1 MRIDTVAARATRLL
15 QGDLSMLGAGVA
27 LGLLLGLLGSL
38 GRGWAAPVVVV
49 AVVAVSA
56 YYMRALGLAAGLV
69 VALIVTN
76 ALDHFTFPVGGL
88 DMRAEQVAAAVGLV
102 VLTWQASRA
111 RAVFSLLRPSTAE
124 WLLAA
129 WLGVG
134 LVSSIAASPSRLLSL
149 KVLAL
154 TAICTVGFL
163 LPRRLLSGSH
173 AREDLERV
181 LRWLLI
187 IFATE
192 SAYGTF
198 AYLLHVFGPTI
209 SIGPN
214 PATGHLG
221 AYGTLWEQNVFG
233 TFAAAGGVA
242 WVYLGPERFKRAW
255 VGLALCVGGL
265 VDSLTRAA
273 WLAAAIA
280 GMVGIG
286 VPGLRRRLNMPMV
299 GTGLLGGMLLAV
311 AALVVDAF
319 GAYTVAVVG
328 APPSQQ
334 HSFLFAIFNMTD
346 FIGRLNQTGPVW
358 SEIHGQYLLLGRG
371 TASYEALH
379 VVNGVPE
386 HIASLPL
393 LVLNDTGLIGIT
405 LFSAFLAAVV
415 ARAWSRRHDKPTFAL
430 GQIVL
435 VMFIG
440 NLATQTTELMVT
452 WLLAGLLVAATD
464 IASNPEKVQPRGGQ
478 PSTPE
483 LGIPLV
489 NR

>member
-1 MRIDTVAARATRLL
+1 
-15 QGDLSMLGAGVA
+15 
-27 LGLLLGLLGSL
+27 
-38 GRGWAAPVVVV
+38 
-49 AVVAVSA
+49 
-56 YYMRALGLAAGLV
+56 
-69 VALIVTN
+69 
-76 ALDHFTFPVGGL
+76 
-88 DMRAEQVAAAVGLV
+88 
-102 VLTWQASRA
+102 
-111 RAVFSLLRPSTAE
+111 LRPSTAE

-273 WLAAAIA
+273 WLA
-280 GMVGIG
+280 
-286 VPGLRRRLNMPMV
+286 
-299 GTGLLGGMLLAV
+299 V

-379 VVNGVPE
+379 VVNGIPE
-386 HIASLPL
+386 HIASL
-393 LVLNDTGLIGIT
+393 
-405 LFSAFLAAVV
+405 
-415 ARAWSRRHDKPTFAL
+415 
-430 GQIVL
+430 
-435 VMFIG
+435 
-440 NLATQTTELMVT
+440 
-452 WLLAGLLVAATD
+452 
-464 IASNPEKVQPRGGQ
+464 
-478 PSTPE
+478 
-483 LGIPLV
+483 
-489 NR
+489 

>member
-1 MRIDTVAARATRLL
+1 
-15 QGDLSMLGAGVA
+15 
-27 LGLLLGLLGSL
+27 
-38 GRGWAAPVVVV
+38 
-49 AVVAVSA
+49 
-56 YYMRALGLAAGLV
+56 
-69 VALIVTN
+69 
-76 ALDHFTFPVGGL
+76 
-88 DMRAEQVAAAVGLV
+88 
-102 VLTWQASRA
+102 
-111 RAVFSLLRPSTAE
+111 
-124 WLLAA
+124 
-129 WLGVG
+129 
-134 LVSSIAASPSRLLSL
+134 
-149 KVLAL
+149 
-154 TAICTVGFL
+154 
-163 LPRRLLSGSH
+163 
-173 AREDLERV
+173 
-181 LRWLLI
+181 
-187 IFATE
+187 
-192 SAYGTF
+192 
-198 AYLLHVFGPTI
+198 
-209 SIGPN
+209 
-214 PATGHLG
+214 
-221 AYGTLWEQNVFG
+221 
-233 TFAAAGGVA
+233 
-242 WVYLGPERFKRAW
+242 
-255 VGLALCVGGL
+255 
-265 VDSLTRAA
+265 
-273 WLAAAIA
+273 
-280 GMVGIG
+280 MVGIG

-405 LFSAFLAAVV
+405 LFSAYLAAVV
-415 ARAWSRRHDKPTFAL
+415 ARAWSRRHDKPTVAL